1 MTSPSPHTCIHCK
14 PIKIWEVSS
23 SAVCVCVS
31 SHRVQVTSRMLFHK
45 GAWHFHFY
53 CGVKCYLTSGLS
65 HLDTSLRLER
75 EHTPHT
81 VITHTW
87 LKTAGPFTEITNKFN
102 CRGRKR
108 QTKVAALVFQQSLDD
123 NKNNNDPERTFG
135 LTHTHTHTLTM
146 THTEHATHVILLLL
160 QLRCSGMIQF
170 ILHCCLRTSVCC
182 TLGCRLNA
190 WKRRYLK
197 KKKKKHIFTE
207 HHCHC
212 HWAVSLKRE
221 GRSKASGAMASGGG
235 DSPRWRG
242 EGQSLS
248 ELPHPPLLLLSP
260 PIAYFQPNLG
270 FVHLVLWSRLQTSCP
285 NFTCHSHLYL
295 L

>member
-1 MTSPSPHTCIHCK
+1 MCVR
-14 PIKIWEVSS
+14 VSS
-23 SAVCVCVS
+23 Y
-31 SHRVQVTSRMLFHK
+31 RVQVTSRMLFHK

-53 CGVKCYLTSGLS
+53 CGVKCYPTSGLS
-65 HLDTSLRLER
+65 HLDTSPRLER
-75 EHTPHT
+75 EHTPHA

-87 LKTAGPFTEITNKFN
+87 LNTAGPFAEITNKFN

-123 NKNNNDPERTFG
+123 NKNNNDPERTFC
-135 LTHTHTHTLTM
+135 LTHAQRHTPNTPHTSSSS
-146 THTEHATHVILLLL
+146 LLR
-160 QLRCSGMIQF
+160 QRCRGMIQF
-170 ILHCCLRTSVCC
+170 ILRCCVCASVCC
-182 TLGCRLNA
+182 TLGCRRMKETA
-190 WKRRYLK
+190 FGREK
-197 KKKKKHIFTE
+197 KQIFTE

-285 NFTCHSHLYL
+285 NFTCHSRLRL